1 LHELEKSKGGKS
13 FPAGKNNLQLR
24 LTII

>member
-1 LHELEKSKGGKS
+1 MTFLQ
-13 FPAGKNNLQLR
+13 GKNNLQLR